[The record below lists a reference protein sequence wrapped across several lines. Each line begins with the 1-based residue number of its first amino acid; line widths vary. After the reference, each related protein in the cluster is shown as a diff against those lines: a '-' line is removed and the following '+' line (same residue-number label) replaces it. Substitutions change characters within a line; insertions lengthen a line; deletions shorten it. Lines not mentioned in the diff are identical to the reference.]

1 VHPGQAEE
9 AGMLPLLDVLPRC
22 CYSENDTHQDKY
34 GLLQGLRD
42 LQSSVPGP
50 SDNYGVIPF
59 QIINMVKKNSQANIR
74 LLDGNQAAAE
84 GVRLSRVQVIAAYP
98 ITPQTPVTE
107 VLSEFVERGDLKSE
121 YIAVESEHSV
131 MAVCTSA
138 SLVGART
145 FTATSA
151 HGLAYMHEMLHWAA
165 GARLPIVL
173 ACVNRA
179 LGAPWNILNDQQD
192 SISQRDTGWIQLYAR
207 NNQEILDTIIQAYK
221 IAETVYVP
229 VMVCYDGY
237 ILSHTEMPV
246 EVPSQAKVD
255 KFLPPYKPHTTLDPA
270 NPKNY
275 NLVTL
280 ADPRVNAEGVLCHGY
295 MELRYLLQEALQN
308 SAETISKVGEEF
320 GKLFGRDYSDMFWQD
335 DMENADI
342 VIVAMGSLAM
352 EATVAAEMLRKEG
365 NKVGVLGLRTFRPFP
380 KAALSKALKKTRLIT
395 VFDKNISYGAEGATC
410 SEIKSAL
417 YGSKTE
423 AVIRNFIV
431 GLGGRDV
438 KARELADAVR
448 SALPAMKSGALNS
461 EHPEWICY
469 I

>member
-1 VHPGQAEE
+1 
-9 AGMLPLLDVLPRC
+9 MSLTKR
-22 CYSENDTHQDKY
+22 T
-34 GLLQGLRD
+34 
-42 LQSSVPGP
+42 
-50 SDNYGVIPF
+50 
-59 QIINMVKKNSQANIR
+59 KKANIR

-84 GVRLSRVQVIAAYP
+84 GAKLSRVQVIAAYP

-107 VLSEFVERGDLKSE
+107 ELSEFVEKGELKAE
-121 YIAVESEHSV
+121 YVAVESEHSA

-192 SISQRDTGWIQLYAR
+192 SISQRDTGWIQIYAR

-237 ILSHTEMPV
+237 VLSHTEMPV
-246 EVPSQAKVD
+246 EVPSPEDVD

-280 ADPRVNAEGVLCHGY
+280 ADPRVNAEGILCHGY

-308 SAETISKVGEEF
+308 SAETIAKVGQEF
-320 GKLFGRDYSDMFWQD
+320 GKSFGRDYGSMFWED
-335 DMENADI
+335 DMDNADI

-352 EATVAAEMLRKEG
+352 EATVAAEMLREERH
-365 NKVGVLGLRTFRPFP
+365 KVGVLGLRVFRPFP
-380 KAALSKALKKTRLIT
+380 KAALVKALEKARLVT
-395 VFDKNISYGAEGATC
+395 VFDKNISYGSEGATC

-417 YGSKTE
+417 YGSKTK
-423 AVIRNFIV
+423 AAIRNFIV

-448 SALPAMKSGALNS
+448 NALPAMKSGPLNAEYS
-461 EHPEWICY
+461 EWVCY

>member
-1 VHPGQAEE
+1 
-9 AGMLPLLDVLPRC
+9 MTKK
-22 CYSENDTHQDKY
+22 DTK
-34 GLLQGLRD
+34 
-42 LQSSVPGP
+42 
-50 SDNYGVIPF
+50 
-59 QIINMVKKNSQANIR
+59 ANIR

-84 GVRLSRVQVIAAYP
+84 GAKLSRVQVIAAYP

-107 VLSEFVERGDLKSE
+107 ALSEFVERGDLKAE
-121 YIAVESEHSV
+121 YVAVESEHSA

-165 GARLPIVL
+165 GARLPVVL

-179 LGAPWNILNDQQD
+179 IGAPWNILNDQQD
-192 SISQRDTGWIQLYAR
+192 SISQRDTGWIQIYAR
-207 NNQEILDTIIQAYK
+207 NNQEILDSIIQAYK
-221 IAETVYVP
+221 ISETVYVP
-229 VMVCYDGY
+229 VMVCFDGY
-237 ILSHTEMPV
+237 VLSHTEMPV
-246 EVPSQAKVD
+246 EVPSQEDVD
-255 KFLPPYKPHTTLDPA
+255 SFLPPYKPHTILDPA

-280 ADPRVNAEGVLCHGY
+280 ADPRVNAEGTLCHGY

-308 SAETISKVGEEF
+308 SAETIIKVGQEF
-320 GKLFGRDYSDMFWQD
+320 GELFGRNYANMFWED
-335 DMENADI
+335 DLDDADI
-342 VIVAMGSLAM
+342 IIVAMGSLAM
-352 EATVAAEMLRKEG
+352 EAKVAADMLREEG
-365 NKVGVLGLRTFRPFP
+365 HKVGVLGLRVFRPFP
-380 KAALSKALKKTRLIT
+380 KAGLAKALEKTRLIV
-395 VFDKNISYGAEGATC
+395 VFDKNISYGSEGATC

-417 YGSKTE
+417 YGSQ
-423 AVIRNFIV
+423 ANAAIRNFIV

-448 SALPAMKSGALNS
+448 KSLPSMETGPLNI
-461 EHPEWICY
+461 EYPEWICY

>member
-1 VHPGQAEE
+1 
-9 AGMLPLLDVLPRC
+9 
-22 CYSENDTHQDKY
+22 
-34 GLLQGLRD
+34 
-42 LQSSVPGP
+42 
-50 SDNYGVIPF
+50 
-59 QIINMVKKNSQANIR
+59 MVKKNSEANIR

-84 GVRLSRVQVIAAYP
+84 GAKLSRVQVIAAYP
-98 ITPQTPVTE
+98 ITPQTPLTE
-107 VLSEFVERGDLKSE
+107 ELSEFVERGELKAE
-121 YIAVESEHSV
+121 YIAVESEHSA
-131 MAVCTSA
+131 MTVCTSA

-165 GARLPIVL
+165 GARLPVVL

-192 SISQRDTGWIQLYAR
+192 SISQRDTGWIQMYAR
-207 NNQEILDTIIQAYK
+207 NNQEILDSMIQAYK
-221 IAETVYVP
+221 IAEAVYVP
-229 VMVCYDGY
+229 AMVCFDGY
-237 ILSHTEMPV
+237 VLSHTEMPV
-246 EVPSQAKVD
+246 EIPSQEEVD
-255 KFLPPYKPHTTLDPA
+255 KFLPPYKPHTILDPA

-295 MELRYLLQEALQN
+295 MELRYLLQEALQD
-308 SAETISKVGEEF
+308 SAETIMKVGQEF
-320 GKLFGRDYSDMFWQD
+320 GKLFGRNYANLFWED
-335 DMENADI
+335 DIDDADI

-352 EATVAAEMLRKEG
+352 EAKVAMGMLREEG
-365 NKVGVLGLRTFRPFP
+365 HKVGVLGLRVFRPFP
-380 KAALSKALKKTRLIT
+380 KVALVKALEKARLIV
-395 VFDKNISYGAEGATC
+395 VFDKNISYGSEGATC

-417 YGSKTE
+417 YGSQAK
-423 AVIRNFIV
+423 AAIRNFIV

-438 KARELADAVR
+438 KAREMADAVR
-448 SALPAMKSGALNS
+448 EAITSLKTGALNI

>member
-1 VHPGQAEE
+1 MAK
-9 AGMLPLLDVLPRC
+9 
-22 CYSENDTHQDKY
+22 SIDKTTT
-34 GLLQGLRD
+34 
-42 LQSSVPGP
+42 
-50 SDNYGVIPF
+50 
-59 QIINMVKKNSQANIR
+59 R

-84 GVRLSRVQVIAAYP
+84 GARLSRVQVIAAYP
-98 ITPQTPVTE
+98 ITPQTPLTE
-107 VLSEFVERGDLKSE
+107 KLSEFVEGGELKAE
-121 YIAVESEHSV
+121 YIAVESEHSA
-131 MAVCTSA
+131 MTVCTSA

-165 GARLPIVL
+165 GARLPVVM

-179 LGAPWNILNDQQD
+179 IGAPWNILNDQQD

-221 IAETVYVP
+221 IAETVYIP
-229 VMVCYDGY
+229 VMVCFDGY
-237 ILSHTEMPV
+237 VLSHTEMPV
-246 EVPSQAKVD
+246 DVPSQELVD

-280 ADPRVNAEGVLCHGY
+280 ADPRVNADGILCHGY

-308 SAETISKVGEEF
+308 SENTIIQVGSQF
-320 GKLFGRDYSDMFWQD
+320 GKSFGRDYGNVFWQD
-335 DMENADI
+335 GVQDADI

-352 EATVAAEMLRKEG
+352 EATVAADTLREEG
-365 NKVGVLGLRTFRPFP
+365 KKVGVLGLRVFRPFP
-380 KAALSKALKKTRLIT
+380 KAAIARTLEKAQLVA
-395 VFDKNISYGAEGATC
+395 VFDKNISYGSEGATC
-410 SEIKSAL
+410 SEIKAAL
-417 YGSKTE
+417 YGSKTK

-448 SALPAMKSGALNS
+448 NTLPAIGSGILTTEN
-461 EHPEWICY
+461 PEWICY

>member
-1 VHPGQAEE
+1 
-9 AGMLPLLDVLPRC
+9 L
-22 CYSENDTHQDKY
+22 T
-34 GLLQGLRD
+34 
-42 LQSSVPGP
+42 
-50 SDNYGVIPF
+50 
-59 QIINMVKKNSQANIR
+59 KKANKANIR

-84 GVRLSRVQVIAAYP
+84 GAKLSRVQVIAAYP

-107 VLSEFVERGDLKSE
+107 ALSEFVERGDLKAE
-121 YIAVESEHSV
+121 YVAVESEHSA

-138 SLVGART
+138 SMVGART

-165 GARLPIVL
+165 GARLPVVL

-179 LGAPWNILNDQQD
+179 IGAPWNILNDQQD
-192 SISQRDTGWIQLYAR
+192 SISQRDTGWIQIYAR
-207 NNQEILDTIIQAYK
+207 NNQEILDSIIQAYK

-229 VMVCYDGY
+229 VMVCFDGY
-237 ILSHTEMPV
+237 VLSHTEMPV
-246 EVPSQAKVD
+246 EVPSQEDVD
-255 KFLPPYKPHTTLDPA
+255 RFLPPYKPHTILDPA

-280 ADPRVNAEGVLCHGY
+280 ADPRVNAEGMLCHGY

-308 SAETISKVGEEF
+308 SAETIIKIGQEF
-320 GKLFGRDYSDMFWQD
+320 GELFGRNYANMFWED
-335 DMENADI
+335 DLDDADI

-352 EATVAAEMLRKEG
+352 EARVAADMLREEG
-365 NKVGVLGLRTFRPFP
+365 HKVGVLGLRVFRPFP
-380 KAALSKALKKTRLIT
+380 KAGLAKALEKARLIV
-395 VFDKNISYGAEGATC
+395 VFDKNISYGSEGATC

-417 YGSKTE
+417 YGSQVN
-423 AVIRNFIV
+423 AAIRNFIV

-448 SALPAMKSGALNS
+448 KSLPSLKTGALNI
-461 EHPEWICY
+461 EYPEWICY